1 MDTLWGS
8 FMNYLVLYAV
18 VDEVRTVF
26 VNGAT
31 SRPPSNQRDFAVG
44 RETFAHTIWLFC
56 GIRSENS
63 FSTKAWG
70 LENFF
75 ECSFFLK
82 KLSIFLWSEVSY
94 HLCINHDSDEL
105 QRSIVVF
112 YVFIYFLMIA
122 SLDIK
127 YDPDLQEKCAIHLT

>member
-8 FMNYLVLYAV
+8 FMNYLVLYVV

-70 LENFF
+70 LE
-75 ECSFFLK
+75 K
-82 KLSIFLWSEVSY
+82 FLWMFLFSY
-94 HLCINHDSDEL
+94 KFFFPKLGPFLWRYLPSVYQSWLRWTSTIHCSLLRFYLLFDDS
-105 QRSIVVF
+105 
-112 YVFIYFLMIA
+112 FIR
-122 SLDIK
+122 
-127 YDPDLQEKCAIHLT
+127 H